1 MVTILRAG
9 LLGSRQGSSVVSR
22 KEAKE
27 IAMLREREERRKGK
41 KERVCAQ
48 GGEERESTKRP
59 NVWIL

>member
-1 MVTILRAG
+1 M
-9 LLGSRQGSSVVSR
+9 VSR